1 MFDNLDRM
9 ILDKWEHEISLHYNN
24 VEYHLEIVERDF
36 TLDPWDVSTFDGM
49 ILTFSCDQKES
60 FDELIIYFM
69 RIQATNLE
77 LIPRIVVCN
86 KIDLF
91 DEILTISIESQ
102 GSLKEEDFPSD
113 MSSPWDS
120 EDMKQLSDDEER
132 EIFDEMK
139 WERWID

>member
-1 MFDNLDRM
+1 
-9 ILDKWEHEISLHYNN
+9 
-24 VEYHLEIVERDF
+24 
-36 TLDPWDVSTFDGM
+36 
-49 ILTFSCDQKES
+49 
-60 FDELIIYFM
+60 M